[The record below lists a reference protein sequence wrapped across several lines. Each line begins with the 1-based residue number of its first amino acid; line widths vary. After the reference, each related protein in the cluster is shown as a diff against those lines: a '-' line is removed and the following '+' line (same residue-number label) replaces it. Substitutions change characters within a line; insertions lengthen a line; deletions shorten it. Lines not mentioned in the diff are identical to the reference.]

1 VIVVLYFVNPIDA
14 LPDVI
19 PFLGITD
26 DAGVFAL
33 IINQIRVE
41 LDRYKEWK
49 R

>member
-1 VIVVLYFVNPIDA
+1 MIVVLYFVNPIDA
-14 LPDVI
+14 LPDGI
-19 PFLGITD
+19 PSLGITN
-26 DAGVFAL
+26 DADVFAL